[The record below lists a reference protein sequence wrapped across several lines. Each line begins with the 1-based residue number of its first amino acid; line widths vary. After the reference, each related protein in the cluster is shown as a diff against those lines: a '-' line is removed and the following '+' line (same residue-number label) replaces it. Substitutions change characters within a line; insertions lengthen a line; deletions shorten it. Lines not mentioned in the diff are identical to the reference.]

1 MGIGYAAFRDSL
13 HLFKNQPWRFLM
25 TKKSSN
31 RTNNTPWLKW
41 ILIGGL
47 GVILLAVAA
56 GLLLNRPGDTAST
69 TEPPPAEV
77 SVDDAYELYNE
88 GTFLL
93 DVRTQEEWNEYHI
106 PETTHIPLD
115 QLPAR
120 LAEVPTDQTIVV
132 VCRSGNR
139 SQQGRDILKQAGYG
153 QVTSMTGGLKTWQ
166 AKGYPVTTGP

>member
-1 MGIGYAAFRDSL
+1 
-13 HLFKNQPWRFLM
+13 M

-31 RTNNTPWLKW
+31 QKNNTPWLKW

-47 GVILLAVAA
+47 GLVLLAVAA
-56 GLLLNRPGDTAST
+56 GLFMNRPGETAST
-69 TEPPPAEV
+69 AKPLLAEV

-93 DVRTQEEWNEYHI
+93 DVRTQEEWNEYHV
-106 PETTHIPLD
+106 PGTTLIPLD

-139 SQQGRDILKQAGYG
+139 SQQGRDILKQAGYI
-153 QVTSMTGGLKTWQ
+153 QVTSMAGGLKTWQ
-166 AKGYPVTTGP
+166 AKGYPVTNRP

>member
-1 MGIGYAAFRDSL
+1 
-13 HLFKNQPWRFLM
+13 M

-31 RTNNTPWLKW
+31 RKNNTPWLKW

-56 GLLLNRPGDTAST
+56 GLLMNRQGDTAST
-69 TEPPPAEV
+69 AKPLPAEV
-77 SVDDAYELYNE
+77 SVDDAYELYNA

-93 DVRTQEEWNEYHI
+93 DVRTQEEWNEYHV
-106 PETTHIPLD
+106 PETTLIPLD

-120 LAEVPTDQTIVV
+120 LAEVPIDQTIVV

-139 SQQGRDILKQAGYG
+139 SQQGRDILKQAGYD
-153 QVTSMTGGLKTWQ
+153 QVTSMAGGLKSWQ
-166 AKGYPVTTGP
+166 SQGYPVTSGP